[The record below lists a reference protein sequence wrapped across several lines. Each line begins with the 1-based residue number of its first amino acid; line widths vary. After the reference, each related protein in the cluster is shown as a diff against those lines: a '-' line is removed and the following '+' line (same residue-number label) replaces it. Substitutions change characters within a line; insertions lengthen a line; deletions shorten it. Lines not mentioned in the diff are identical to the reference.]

1 MDMTKREALKSSRSN
16 LAKFSLGSFI
26 SLIVGAISLVFALPM
41 GQTFM
46 DLFTINVQFA
56 ALILSIVLLSVSSI
70 WIIYLVRHFFLWL
83 TMSPEV
89 QITGETIWG
98 KSAEIR
104 IENGE
109 PVDLLDVYVKL
120 ARFCWN
126 KSIWNDVKSLTG
138 VTSNNFFSGGLV
150 EANRT
155 ISRSPIFVTI
165 AKSIE
170 TPNITRLLL
179 DNNRA
184 NMPLNPKND
193 VSAEQEYEFVFEI
206 TGRFRDEDE
215 SVLLGKYYGRLY
227 HEQIQVNKLAHRQD
241 NFKWVQFYK
250 TSDAKESKLK
260 KEREKQLGFSLS
272 TIKT

>member
-1 MDMTKREALKSSRSN
+1 MTKREKLKSSRRI

-26 SLIVGAISLVFALPM
+26 SLIVGAISLAFALPM

-46 DLFTINVQFA
+46 DLFTINIQLA
-56 ALILSIVLLSVSSI
+56 ALILSIVLLLVSTI

-83 TMSPEV
+83 IMSPEV
-89 QITGETIWG
+89 RVTGETIWG

-120 ARFCWN
+120 VRFCWK

-150 EANRT
+150 EVNRT
-155 ISRSPIFVTI
+155 VSRSPVFVTI
-165 AKSIE
+165 AKAIE

-179 DNNRA
+179 DNHRA
-184 NMPLNPKND
+184 NMPLNPRDD
-193 VSAEQEYEFVFEI
+193 VSAEYEYEFVFEI

-215 SVLLGKYYGRLY
+215 SVPLGKYYGSLY
-227 HEQIQVNKLAHRQD
+227 HEQIQANKLAHRQD
-241 NFKWVQFYK
+241 NFKWVKFYE
-250 TSDAKESKLK
+250 TSDAKERKLK
-260 KEREKQLGFSLS
+260 KKREKQLGFSFSAL
-272 TIKT
+272 KT